1 MRIENVDLRAFG
13 PFTGKTLDFSSRET
27 GLHVIY
33 GLNEAGKSSALR
45 ALTAALF
52 GIHART
58 PDNFV
63 HDYTALRL
71 AMTLQNAKGDRISF
85 VRRKAT
91 KEPLRDEDDSDALPD
106 DALRPFL
113 GGVDDEEFNR
123 VFGLDHVRLRQG
135 SERLLD
141 AAEGAD
147 AAIVG
152 AALGVNHLRE
162 VRKGISEEAAVLFAA
177 RSRKAEV
184 SVAISEWKQLHKEL
198 REHSLSV
205 SAWNAARLDAERLA
219 TARDKAIAVEKGLRS
234 RLDDLVFVRRNR
246 PRVLR
251 LVDLRGKL
259 AALAAIPD
267 LDASFDARRIEAET
281 QLRTE
286 RVKLVEYRK
295 DESQRHADLG
305 SLPSDFVFLEHEKD
319 VDDLRELSSQ
329 AAKGTDDRE
338 RLRAKAQAEADE
350 CTRRAGELG
359 LPVPLDV
366 ATIEDLR
373 LALGAQE
380 RCQDLL
386 QEHTRITTSQKEI
399 VRRIRK
405 LKLKLE
411 ECEGRLASR
420 TNAVDSGPLD
430 RAVTDVMKMGD
441 PDAELERFRT
451 ELEAKDLTITAAL
464 ARLPGFDGDAA
475 DLATRPVPGPES
487 LDEFQRRFREA
498 EDEER
503 QARQRSEELR
513 KQRNQ
518 FDEESDRL
526 LADQAV
532 PSEGDLTE
540 TRRGREARWRLVRRA
555 WIERA
560 DVDAEA
566 SELDPDRPLA
576 DSFERAIERSDDLVD
591 RIRRE
596 SDRVATLAG
605 LRRQRE
611 QKDQELAELERS
623 EQGRQGR
630 REQLDSEWCTA
641 WDGSGLE
648 VRDWAAMKDTLVVRQ
663 QLLGSATERRD
674 TNAMVEKL
682 EAKIA
687 TARSALEQALAAT
700 GAPASDASSDGS
712 LASILR
718 LAEGRRTVLVKA
730 LEEHAKDKASRE
742 DLGGVLRAEQSDRK
756 ALDKEIGEWT
766 EAFTVATRGLPVR
779 EEDPPDTVQS
789 VLRQVVAVLGHS
801 DEERALR
808 DRIEKI
814 DGDNEELTRRLGEFR
829 ATHAPDLPDSDP
841 AACIAQLVS
850 RIEAK
855 KRERQAFEHAS
866 QRAQEAERKRKG
878 VEGDVEI
885 AKQTLADLASE
896 AGAASVDELP
906 DLVRR
911 AAEKRS
917 LGGDLATIESDLL
930 GEGFAIEEI
939 EQRVAA
945 LDGIDIDA
953 ELAPLESELAGS
965 SDSAEAK
972 RQEASEKQFAFE
984 AMVRETGAGGAA
996 GIAEQAASVEA
1007 RLCDAVERYVR
1018 LTLASRLLGSAVERF
1033 RQTNEAPM
1041 LKFAS
1046 KHLEDLT
1053 QGRYTRVETDLDE
1066 KDLPYFLVRETG
1078 ASAAKIV
1085 QDLSDGTRD
1094 QLQLALVLGSLEHRF
1109 AAGAEPMPLVLDDVL
1124 VHFDDR
1130 RSMAALEVLA
1140 KFAHAGQVLLFT
1152 HHEKIR
1158 DLALSLGS
1166 DHGVAVCEI

>member
-1 MRIENVDLRAFG
+1 VRIENVDLRAFG

-58 PDNFV
+58 PENFV

-71 AMTLQNAKGDRISF
+71 AMTLQSAKGARISF

-91 KEPLRDEDDSDALPD
+91 KEPLRDAGDFDALPD

-113 GGVDDEEFNR
+113 GGVDDEEFHR

-162 VRKGISEEAAVLFAA
+162 VRKGISEEAADIFAA

-219 TARDKAIAVEKGLRS
+219 TARDEAVADQKGLRS

-251 LVDLRGKL
+251 LVDLRVKL

-267 LDASFDARRIEAET
+267 LDAGFDARRIEAET

-286 RVKLVEYRK
+286 RVKLLECGK
-295 DESQRHADLG
+295 DEEQSPDLG

-338 RLRAKAQAEADE
+338 RLRAKAQTEADE

-366 ATIEDLR
+366 GTIEDLR

-405 LKLKLE
+405 LELKLE

-420 TNAVDSGPLD
+420 SNAVDSGPLD
-430 RAVTDVMKMGD
+430 RAVANVMKMGD
-441 PDAELERFRT
+441 PDADLERFRT
-451 ELEAKDLTITAAL
+451 ELEEQDLTITAAL
-464 ARLPGFDGDAA
+464 ARLPGYDGDAA

-487 LDEFQRRFREA
+487 LDEFQSRFREV

-503 QARQRSEELR
+503 QARQRGEELR
-513 KQRNQ
+513 EQRNR
-518 FDEESDRL
+518 FDEEIDRL
-526 LADQAV
+526 LAEQAV
-532 PSEGDLTE
+532 PSEEDLTE
-540 TRRGREARWRLVRRA
+540 TRSGRQARWRLVRRA

-611 QKDQELAELERS
+611 QKDRELAELERS
-623 EQGRQGR
+623 EQDRQGR

-648 VRDWAAMKDTLVVRQ
+648 VRDWSTMKDTLAVRQ
-663 QLLGSATERRD
+663 QLLGFASERRG

-700 GAPASDASSDGS
+700 GASASDASSDGS

-718 LAEGRRTVLVKA
+718 FAEGRRAVLVKA
-730 LEEHAKDKASRE
+730 LEEHSKDKASRD
-742 DLGGVLRAEQSDRK
+742 DLGGELREEQSDRK
-756 ALDKEIGEWT
+756 ALDKEIAEWT
-766 EAFTVATRGLPVR
+766 EAFAVATRGLPVR

-789 VLRQVVAVLGHS
+789 LLRQVVAVLGHS

-850 RIEAK
+850 RVEAK

-911 AAEKRS
+911 AADKRS

-939 EQRVAA
+939 ERRVAA

-953 ELAPLESELAGS
+953 ELAPLESELARS

-996 GIAEQAASVEA
+996 EIAEQAASVEA
-1007 RLCDAVERYVR
+1007 RLRDAAERYVR
-1018 LTLASRLLGSAVERF
+1018 LTLASQLLGTAVEQF
-1033 RQTNEAPM
+1033 RQSNEAPM

-1046 KHLEDLT
+1046 THLEGLT
-1053 QGRYTRVETDLDE
+1053 QGRYTRVETDLNE

-1078 ASAAKIV
+1078 ASAAKTV

-1140 KFAHAGQVLLFT
+1140 KFAHTGQVLLFT

-1158 DLALSLGS
+1158 DLALSLGP

>member
-1 MRIENVDLRAFG
+1 MRIDNVDLRAFG
-13 PFTGKTLDFSSRET
+13 PFTGKALDFSSQET

-91 KEPLRDEDDSDALPD
+91 KEPLRDADDSDALPD

-113 GGVDDEEFNR
+113 GGVDDEEFHR

-162 VRKGISEEAAVLFAA
+162 VRKGISEEAADIFAA

-219 TARDKAIAVEKGLRS
+219 TARDEAIADEKGLRR

-267 LDASFDARRIEAET
+267 LDAGFDARRIEAET

-286 RVKLVEYRK
+286 RVKLLECGK
-295 DESQRHADLG
+295 DEKQSPDLD

-329 AAKGTDDRE
+329 AAKGTHDRE
-338 RLRAKAQAEADE
+338 RLRAKAQTEADE

-386 QEHTRITTSQKEI
+386 REHTRITTSQKEI

-405 LKLKLE
+405 LELKLE

-420 TNAVDSGPLD
+420 SNAVDSGPLD
-430 RAVTDVMKMGD
+430 RAVTDAMKMGD
-441 PDAELERFRT
+441 PDADLERFRT
-451 ELEAKDLTITAAL
+451 ELEEKDLTITAAL
-464 ARLPGFDGDAA
+464 ARLPGYDGDAA

-487 LDEFQRRFREA
+487 LDEFQRRFREV

-503 QARQRSEELR
+503 QARQCGEELR

-518 FDEESDRL
+518 FDEEIDSL
-526 LADQAV
+526 LAEQAV
-532 PSEGDLTE
+532 PSEEDLTE
-540 TRRGREARWRLVRRA
+540 TRSGREARWRLVRRA

-566 SELDPDRPLA
+566 SELDPARPLA

-611 QKDQELAELERS
+611 QKDRELAELERS
-623 EQGRQGR
+623 EQDRQGR
-630 REQLDSEWCTA
+630 REQLDSEWCTT

-648 VRDWAAMKDTLVVRQ
+648 VRDWSAMKDTLAVRQ
-663 QLLGSATERRD
+663 QLLGFATERRG

-700 GAPASDASSDGS
+700 GAPASDASPDGS

-718 LAEGRRTVLVKA
+718 LADGRRTVLVKA
-730 LEEHAKDKASRE
+730 LEEHSKDKASRE
-742 DLGGVLRAEQSDRK
+742 DLGRELRAEQSDRK
-756 ALDKEIGEWT
+756 ALDKEIAEWT
-766 EAFTVATRGLPVR
+766 EAFAVATRGLPMR

-789 VLRQVVAVLGHS
+789 VLRQVVAVL
-801 DEERALR
+801 
-808 DRIEKI
+808 
-814 DGDNEELTRRLGEFR
+814 
-829 ATHAPDLPDSDP
+829 
-841 AACIAQLVS
+841 
-850 RIEAK
+850 
-855 KRERQAFEHAS
+855 
-866 QRAQEAERKRKG
+866 
-878 VEGDVEI
+878 
-885 AKQTLADLASE
+885 
-896 AGAASVDELP
+896 
-906 DLVRR
+906 
-911 AAEKRS
+911 
-917 LGGDLATIESDLL
+917 
-930 GEGFAIEEI
+930 
-939 EQRVAA
+939 
-945 LDGIDIDA
+945 
-953 ELAPLESELAGS
+953 
-965 SDSAEAK
+965 
-972 RQEASEKQFAFE
+972 
-984 AMVRETGAGGAA
+984 
-996 GIAEQAASVEA
+996 
-1007 RLCDAVERYVR
+1007 
-1018 LTLASRLLGSAVERF
+1018 
-1033 RQTNEAPM
+1033 
-1041 LKFAS
+1041 
-1046 KHLEDLT
+1046 
-1053 QGRYTRVETDLDE
+1053 
-1066 KDLPYFLVRETG
+1066 
-1078 ASAAKIV
+1078 
-1085 QDLSDGTRD
+1085 
-1094 QLQLALVLGSLEHRF
+1094 
-1109 AAGAEPMPLVLDDVL
+1109 
-1124 VHFDDR
+1124 
-1130 RSMAALEVLA
+1130 
-1140 KFAHAGQVLLFT
+1140 
-1152 HHEKIR
+1152 
-1158 DLALSLGS
+1158 
-1166 DHGVAVCEI
+1166 